1 MCVAL
6 AAKRS
11 TSLRVLQKDFDIS
24 ALNKANQDLGLVY
37 HSLYSSGLSLGRRA
51 CYITPTLLDWDFSEF
66 TTLAMG
72 HADDFTL

>member
-1 MCVAL
+1 MAL

-11 TSLRVLQKDFDIS
+11 TSLKVLQKDFDIS

-51 CYITPTLLDWDFSEF
+51 CYILTPTLLGWDFSEF